1 MINLNHLGETAL
13 LILTAYLLGCVIG
26 YATRRV
32 LHAARGT
39 RQVTMEVAAQVAE
52 PPPQQR
58 KPRSY
63 AARLAAT
70 VEETPVPATAPNVI
84 RLHPPARQTPHKP
97 TAGNLK
103 QIKGIG
109 PKIESAL
116 NALGIFHMHQVA
128 AWSRADI
135 DRFDTQLGL
144 KGRIR
149 REQWVEQARQMVQA
163 SA

>member
-1 MINLNHLGETAL
+1 MINFAHIGETAL
-13 LILTAYLLGCVIG
+13 LIIIAYLLGCILG

-39 RQVTMEVAAQVAE
+39 RQVTTEMRAQVAE

-70 VEETPVPATAPNVI
+70 VNDMPDPATAPNVV
-84 RLHPPARQTPHKP
+84 RLHPPARPIPHQP

-109 PKIESAL
+109 PKIEASL

-128 AWSRADI
+128 AWSWSDI
-135 DRFDTQLGL
+135 DRFDVQLGL